1 MTAASATPP
10 SRADLPVADPFRPRG
25 EVRGPKRGR
34 YRRAV
39 VLIAV
44 HAGFI
49 AHFAHWKVAG
59 ETLTPMEPSEA
70 METLELGY
78 VNAGFLVLGI
88 SVLLTAILGRFFCGW
103 LCHFVAYQDFAA
115 WLLGRF
121 GLRPRPV
128 RSRLLG
134 LVPLGAAFY
143 MFAWPTVR
151 RWWEG
156 GAAPHWEWEM
166 QTTRFWETFPGPGIA
181 ILTVVIGGFFV
192 VWWLGSKGFCSY
204 GCPYGAFFGLAD
216 RIAPGRIR
224 VTDAC
229 SGCGHCTAVCSSNV
243 RVHEEVGQFRMV
255 VDSGCMKTMDCVNTC
270 PKDALY
276 FGFGAPALAGGKK
289 PKARRVFDFSWG
301 EELAMAGAFLASL
314 VAFRSAYNLVPFLL
328 AIALGITGSVAVV
341 TLGRL
346 LRSPDVR
353 FQGASLRSGGRLTR
367 SGRIALVAST
377 LFVALAAH
385 TGYVRW
391 LTVKGEE
398 VALSTRSPFMPQDQR
413 RAILDESHELLL
425 RAESSGLVADSAL
438 QKMLGLVQR
447 DRGDVVDAEARLRR
461 ALDLHPHT
469 AWPAAAIPLADL
481 LARQRRAEE
490 AETVLRAVLAERPEI
505 ADAGMLLAGVLTQQQ
520 RFTDAEAVLEGVLAR
535 YPELPDAVRMLDAVR
550 RMR

>member
-1 MTAASATPP
+1 MTTATAQQAP
-10 SRADLPVADPFRPRG
+10 RADLPLADSFRPRG
-25 EVRGPKRGR
+25 DVRGPKRGKFW
-34 YRRAV
+34 RAA

-44 HAGFI
+44 HVGFV

-88 SVLLTAILGRFFCGW
+88 SILLTAIFGRFFCGW

-115 WLLGRF
+115 WLLGRV

-128 RSRLLG
+128 RSRLLA

-143 MFAWPTVR
+143 MFLWPTVR

-156 GAAPHWEWEM
+156 GAAPHFEWEM

-181 ILTVVIGGFFV
+181 ILTVVVGGFFV

-243 RVHEEVGQFRMV
+243 RVHEEVGRYRMV
-255 VDSGCMKTMDCVNTC
+255 VDSGCMKTMDCVHTC
-270 PKDALY
+270 PNDALY
-276 FGFGAPALAGGKK
+276 FGFGAPALGSAKK
-289 PKARRVFDFSWG
+289 QKARRAFDFSWG
-301 EELAMAGAFLASL
+301 EELAMAGAFVAAL

-328 AIALGITGSVAVV
+328 AIALGITASVAVV

-346 LRSPDVR
+346 LRLPDVR
-353 FQGASLRSGGRLTR
+353 FQGVTLRAAGRLTAP
-367 SGRIALVAST
+367 GRG
-377 LFVALAAH
+377 ALAASALFLALTAH
-385 TGYVRW
+385 TGHVRW
-391 LTVKGEE
+391 LVAEGEE
-398 VALSTRSPFMPQDQR
+398 VALSTRVPYMPQDER
-413 RAILDESHELLL
+413 RARLDESFDLLT
-425 RAESSGLVADSAL
+425 RAESRGLVADSAL

-447 DRGDVVDAEARLRR
+447 DRGEAADAEARLRR
-461 ALDLHPHT
+461 ALELHPHT
-469 AWPAAAIPLADL
+469 AWPAAAIPLADM

-490 AETVLRAVLAERPEI
+490 AEAVLRAVLAERPEI
-505 ADAGMLLAGVLTQQQ
+505 ADAGVLLAGALTQQQ
-520 RFTDAEAVLEGVLAR
+520 RFDDAAAALEDVLAR
-535 YPELPDAVRMLDAVR
+535 HPGHPGATRMLDAVQ